1 MGNIEQLKKEYYD
14 ILKNKKEL
22 SEAKIKELK
31 AAENND
37 EANLEKIRLNIIDI
51 FTTLFNTSCKKS
63 CSIKGV
69 SEEECYKKLGDV
81 YLEFFNKIPAPW
93 KEKYTEAKKREL
105 VLEYVIEELK
115 INTAEEIKQCFIKV
129 YNKYK

>member
-1 MGNIEQLKKEYYD
+1 MGNIELLKKEYYD

-22 SEAKIKELK
+22 CEAKIKELK

-37 EANLEKIRLNIIDI
+37 EANLEKVRLNIIDI
-51 FTTLFNTSCKKS
+51 FTTLFNTSLKKS
-63 CSIKGV
+63 CSVKEI
-69 SEEECYKKLGDV
+69 SEEEYYKKLGDI

-93 KEKYTEAKKREL
+93 REKYTQAKNRDL
-105 VLEYVIEELK
+105 VFEYVVEELK
-115 INTAEEIKQCFIKV
+115 INTAEEIRQYFMEV